1 MSHFIV
7 YLLLEINNKSTDRKE
22 LEQNNNNFKRICS
35 TISDTQQKIRKDA
48 FNFFPPIDFNFP
60 INSNL
65 IKVSNQMNNNFQLKH
80 RSLIGTVN

>member
-35 TISDTQQKIRKDA
+35 TISDTHKKSGRMLLT
-48 FNFFPPIDFNFP
+48 FIDINFP